1 MYQCFTFKPPPPIP
15 EDQFY
20 LSDLSHEILGGG
32 FYLNSNFLKD
42 FQRKI
47 FYFGNPFI
55 IDMSQKIFAPAA
67 RQEGYEFL
75 KGKSL
80 RRG

>member
-1 MYQCFTFKPPPPIP
+1 MYQRIKFNPPHPG
-15 EDQFY
+15 
-20 LSDLSHEILGGG
+20 LSKLLKSISGKMLGGG
-32 FYLNSNFLKD
+32 VYLNSTFLKD

-55 IDMSQKIFAPAA
+55 IDMYQKIFAPAA